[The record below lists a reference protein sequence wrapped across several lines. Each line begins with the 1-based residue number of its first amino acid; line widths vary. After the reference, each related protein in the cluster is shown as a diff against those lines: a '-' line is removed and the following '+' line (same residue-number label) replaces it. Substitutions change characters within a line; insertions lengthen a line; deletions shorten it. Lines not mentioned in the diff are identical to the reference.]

1 MGVVEQPLQ
10 KGAGMIHVCYE
21 ISKEEYEKAK
31 DDPKSIIGDDIKIGY
46 GCYLAKV
53 EEINGKYY
61 LSYDR
66 GESCD

>member
-1 MGVVEQPLQ
+1 
-10 KGAGMIHVCYE
+10 MIHVCYE

-31 DDPKSIIGDDIKIGY
+31 ENPYKIVGEAIVMGY
-46 GCYLAKV
+46 GCCNAEV
-53 EEINGKYY
+53 NEIDGKYY

>member
-1 MGVVEQPLQ
+1 
-10 KGAGMIHVCYE
+10 MIHVCYE

-31 DDPKSIIGDDIKIGY
+31 DDPKSIISDDIKMGY
-46 GCYLAKV
+46 GCYMAKV
-53 EEINGKYY
+53 TEVDGKYY

>member
-1 MGVVEQPLQ
+1 
-10 KGAGMIHVCYE
+10 MIHVCYE
-21 ISKEEYEKAK
+21 ISKEEYDKAK